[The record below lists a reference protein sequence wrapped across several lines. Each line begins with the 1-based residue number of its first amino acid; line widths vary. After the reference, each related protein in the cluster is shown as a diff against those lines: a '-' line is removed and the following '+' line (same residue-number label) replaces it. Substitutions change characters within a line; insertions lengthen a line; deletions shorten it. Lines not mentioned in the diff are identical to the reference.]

1 MTKTSTD
8 SKNELSQQLEAAR
21 RREQISAW
29 DRAEIALREQL
40 GLDVP
45 KRELSADVRD
55 RFSLF
60 EKWCSE
66 RGVRRLPA
74 KSWTVAAFILD
85 QNAHGRDAQGCLAL
99 LAAIA
104 EIHDSA
110 SLSDPTSSSVVNQ
123 VLDQIVK
130 VNPPRSWP
138 AADKAEFARLPP
150 TIREIIAKREND
162 RDREVRRKFNEIAEL
177 KRQALAAESALSER
191 DLK

>member
-1 MTKTSTD
+1 VLVD
-8 SKNELSQQLEAAR
+8 ELAR
-21 RREQISAW
+21 AKQREQVAAW
-29 DRAEIALREQL
+29 DRAETTLREQL

-60 EKWCSE
+60 EKWCAEKS
-66 RGVRRLPA
+66 VRRLPA
-74 KSWTVAAFILD
+74 KPWTVAAFILHEIA
-85 QNAHGRDAQGCLAL
+85 NGRDVQGCLAL

-104 EIHDSA
+104 EVHDA
-110 SLSDPTSSSVVNQ
+110 HSLSNPCATAVVNQ

-130 VNPPRSWP
+130 VDPPRSWP

-177 KRQALAAESALSER
+177 KKRLLSGADESPQTNEKVFENESSE
-191 DLK
+191 KI

>member
-1 MTKTSTD
+1 MALAD
-8 SKNELSQQLEAAR
+8 QLEAAR
-21 RREQISAW
+21 QREQIAAW
-29 DRAEIALREQL
+29 DRGEAQLREQL

-74 KSWTVAAFILD
+74 KSWVVAAFLLE
-85 QNAHGRDAQGCLAL
+85 QTANGRDAQGCIAL

-110 SLSDPTSSSVVNQ
+110 SLSDPTSTSVVNQ

-130 VNPPRSWP
+130 VDPPRSWP

-150 TIREIIAKREND
+150 TIREIIARREND
-162 RDREVRRKFNEIAEL
+162 RDRELRRKQTEFAEL
-177 KRQALAAESALSER
+177 KKRLTAEADNSAIVDKGQLS
-191 DLK
+191 L